1 MLPVSGCR
9 TCKSRR
15 DCRSAACAQLS
26 CELIWEE
33 ADCALQKLSSA
44 HRRCSG
50 ALEGRAFPCNLRVVW
65 APCWNGFFNSLFCF
79 GEGQA
84 LSFTLYF
91 CILFSVHPL
100 DIPLREEEGCHLLCL
115 GLMNVQCLSALQWKC
130 WDPKYPAL
138 FFFLR
143 SIRVKKH

>member
-9 TCKSRR
+9 TSKSRR

-26 CELIWEE
+26 CELIREE

-65 APCWNGFFNSLFCF
+65 APC
-79 GEGQA
+79 
-84 LSFTLYF
+84 
-91 CILFSVHPL
+91 
-100 DIPLREEEGCHLLCL
+100 
-115 GLMNVQCLSALQWKC
+115 
-130 WDPKYPAL
+130 
-138 FFFLR
+138 
-143 SIRVKKH
+143 